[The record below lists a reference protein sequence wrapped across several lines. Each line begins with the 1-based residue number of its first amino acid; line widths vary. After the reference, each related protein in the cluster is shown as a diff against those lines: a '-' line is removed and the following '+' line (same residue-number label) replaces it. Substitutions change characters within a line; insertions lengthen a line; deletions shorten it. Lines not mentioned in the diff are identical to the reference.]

1 MNLESRHEKGSQQVA
16 ASNERKTRQKGTRP
30 RAQITDDV
38 RPKKTAS
45 MPDGV
50 D

>member
-1 MNLESRHEKGSQQVA
+1 VKSG
-16 ASNERKTRQKGTRP
+16 ASDEREARQKATRP
-30 RAQITDDV
+30 RAQITDDI
-38 RPKKTAS
+38 RPEKTAS